1 MSWVGR
7 DRVGFWLQG
16 RILDGGQFTLY
27 YSRMTIGYC
36 FRGYSVIIVVA
47 EAQMALGD
55 AEF

>member
-7 DRVGFWLQG
+7 DLVGFLLQD

-27 YSRMTIGYC
+27 YSRMAIGYC
-36 FRGYSVIIVVA
+36 FRCYSVIIVVA

-55 AEF
+55 TEF